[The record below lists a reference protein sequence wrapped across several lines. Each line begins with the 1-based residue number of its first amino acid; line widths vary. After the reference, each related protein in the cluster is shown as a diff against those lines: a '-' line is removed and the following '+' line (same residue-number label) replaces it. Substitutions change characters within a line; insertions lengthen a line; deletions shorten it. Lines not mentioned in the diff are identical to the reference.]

1 MTLGYY
7 IGIFVLNSIKMIVQI
22 EVPDS
27 VFQIPSY
34 SQQDMLID
42 LAVALYQRKLYSLAK
57 AASFARVNRIEF
69 QHILADRLIPINY
82 DLQIDIESLQSL

>member
-1 MTLGYY
+1 
-7 IGIFVLNSIKMIVQI
+7 MIVQI

-34 SQQDMLID
+34 SQQDMMTD

-57 AASFARVNRIEF
+57 AASFAGVNRIEF
-69 QHILADRLIPINY
+69 QHILAERLIDVY
-82 DLQIDIESLQSL
+82 